1 MLRGFSAILLLL
13 VAVLMPCDAFAMPDN
28 PVIPS
33 TSTSTPTTPTSS
45 LPSTPSASES
55 PDTVL
60 VESFTID
67 IDTVRLSPRFPGR
80 LAVKPSSLQAGAEG
94 DSLRLQ
100 GNTYAQRDWWYKL
113 KHKQLQTDDP
123 AVRWPSPFVGWC
135 VGVYNWFQRNFNARD
150 TTYVKSDGK
159 MGKLMLTSDNWADN
173 YLFGSKT
180 LPYITMGSK
189 MFPNFGIYAKYGILS
204 IGYSVDISTLFGGH
218 HSNHQKW
225 NFSVGCARFNIEAH
239 LWRNSGTTYIHRFS
253 DIKELKSLD
262 LPYDGLTFSAANIHC
277 YYIFNN
283 RRFDFG
289 AALSYSNNQRISQGS
304 ALVGLDIS
312 RIVAFF
318 DFTRLPNEIIE
329 SQPYPLESYKFH
341 YQSYSVLGGYSF
353 NWVLNKHFVLNV
365 TAIPG
370 IGVAY
375 SREDASMS
383 DKFQLAGVF
392 KGVAGLLYTTKRFF
406 IGARCRYHAN
416 AVLSDDIDFM
426 NGRFNFQAA
435 VGFRF

>member
-1 MLRGFSAILLLL
+1 MRGTVSAILLLL
-13 VAVLMPCDAFAMPDN
+13 VTVLVARDAFATPQLSLQA
-28 PVIPS
+28 S
-33 TSTSTPTTPTSS
+33 TELSDSVLSQSLKIHVDTTRLTS
-45 LPSTPSASES
+45 
-55 PDTVL
+55 
-60 VESFTID
+60 
-67 IDTVRLSPRFPGR
+67 RFPGIITVDTSALR
-80 LAVKPSSLQAGAEG
+80 VWADG
-94 DSLRLQ
+94 DSLKMHDD
-100 GNTYAQRDWWYKL
+100 TYAQRDWLYKL
-113 KHKQLQTDDP
+113 KHKQLQMDDP
-123 AVRWPSPFVGWC
+123 SVRWPSRFAGWC

-150 TTYVKSDGK
+150 TVYVKSDGK

-189 MFPNFGIYAKYGILS
+189 MFPNLGIYAKYGILS
-204 IGYSVDISTLFGGH
+204 IGYSVDMSTLFGGTH
-218 HSNHQKW
+218 TSHQKW

-253 DIKELKSLD
+253 DIKEMKSLD
-262 LPYDGLTFSAANIHC
+262 LPYDGLTFSAANIHG
-277 YYIFNN
+277 YYIFNH

-318 DFTRLPNEIIE
+318 DFTKLPNEIIE
-329 SQPYPLESYKFH
+329 SNPYPLENYRFH

-353 NWVLNKHFVLNV
+353 NWVFNKHFVFNV

-370 IGVAY
+370 LGVAY

-383 DKFQLAGVF
+383 DKLQLAGVF

-426 NGRFNFQAA
+426 NGRINFQATT
-435 VGFRF
+435 GFRF

>member
-1 MLRGFSAILLLL
+1 
-13 VAVLMPCDAFAMPDN
+13 
-28 PVIPS
+28 
-33 TSTSTPTTPTSS
+33 
-45 LPSTPSASES
+45 
-55 PDTVL
+55 
-60 VESFTID
+60 
-67 IDTVRLSPRFPGR
+67 
-80 LAVKPSSLQAGAEG
+80 
-94 DSLRLQ
+94 
-100 GNTYAQRDWWYKL
+100 
-113 KHKQLQTDDP
+113 
-123 AVRWPSPFVGWC
+123 
-135 VGVYNWFQRNFNARD
+135 VYNWFQRNFNARD

-159 MGKLMLTSDNWADN
+159 MGKLMLISDNWADN

-189 MFPNFGIYAKYGILS
+189 MFPNLGIYVKYGILS
-204 IGYSVDISTLFGGH
+204 IGYSVDMSTLFGGN
-218 HSNHQKW
+218 HSSRQKW

-239 LWRNSGTTYIHRFS
+239 LWRNSGTTYIHRF
-253 DIKELKSLD
+253 DDFKEMKSLD
-262 LPYDGLTFSAANIHC
+262 LPYDGLTFSAANVHG

-289 AALSYSNNQRISQGS
+289 SALGYSNNQRISQGS

-329 SQPYPLESYKFH
+329 SNPYPVDSYRFH
-341 YQSYSVLGGYSF
+341 YQSYSILGGYSF
-353 NWVLNKHFVLNV
+353 NWVMNKHFIFNL

-370 IGVAY
+370 LGAAY

-383 DKFQLAGVF
+383 DKLQLAGVF
-392 KGVAGLLYTTKRFF
+392 KGVAGLLYTTNRFF
-406 IGARCRYHAN
+406 AGVRCRYHAN

-426 NGRFNFQAA
+426 NGRLNIQAT

>member
-1 MLRGFSAILLLL
+1 MRGTVSAILLLL
-13 VAVLMPCDAFAMPDN
+13 VTVLVARDAFA
-28 PVIPS
+28 
-33 TSTSTPTTPTSS
+33 TPQLS
-45 LPSTPSASES
+45 LPVLTES
-55 PDTVL
+55 PDTTFSQSPKI
-60 VESFTID
+60 E
-67 IDTVRLSPRFPGR
+67 IDTAGFISRFPGNITVD
-80 LAVKPSSLQAGAEG
+80 ASALQASADG
-94 DSLRLQ
+94 DSLKMHDD
-100 GNTYAQRDWWYKL
+100 TYAQRDWLYKL
-113 KHKQLQTDDP
+113 KHRQLQLDDS
-123 AVRWPSPFVGWC
+123 AVRWPSRFAGWC

-150 TTYVKSDGK
+150 TVYVKSDGK

-189 MFPNFGIYAKYGILS
+189 MFPNLGIYAKYGILS
-204 IGYSVDISTLFGGH
+204 IGYSVDMSTLFGGTH
-218 HSNHQKW
+218 TSHQKW

-253 DIKELKSLD
+253 DIKEMKSLD
-262 LPYDGLTFSAANIHC
+262 LPYDGLTFSAANIHG
-277 YYIFNN
+277 YYIFNH

-318 DFTRLPNEIIE
+318 DFTKLPNEIIE
-329 SQPYPLESYKFH
+329 SNPYPLENYRFH

-353 NWVLNKHFVLNV
+353 NWVFNKHFVFNV

-370 IGVAY
+370 LGVAY

-383 DKFQLAGVF
+383 DKLQLAGVF

-426 NGRFNFQAA
+426 NGRINFQATT
-435 VGFRF
+435 GFRF

>member
-1 MLRGFSAILLLL
+1 MRGRVSAILLL
-13 VAVLMPCDAFAMPDN
+13 VVTVLAARDASATPQL
-28 PVIPS
+28 PLPAS
-33 TSTSTPTTPTSS
+33 TELS
-45 LPSTPSASES
+45 
-55 PDTVL
+55 DTVL
-60 VESFTID
+60 SQSLKIHV
-67 IDTVRLSPRFPGR
+67 DTTRLTSRFPGNITVDTSALR
-80 LAVKPSSLQAGAEG
+80 VWADG
-94 DSLRLQ
+94 DSLKIHDD
-100 GNTYAQRDWWYKL
+100 TYAQRDWLYKL
-113 KHKQLQTDDP
+113 KHKQLRMDDP
-123 AVRWPSPFVGWC
+123 SVRWPSSFAGWC

-150 TTYVKSDGK
+150 TIYVKSDGK
-159 MGKLMLTSDNWADN
+159 MGKLMLVSDNWADN

-189 MFPNFGIYAKYGILS
+189 LFPNLGIYVKYGILS
-204 IGYSVDISTLFGGH
+204 VGYSVDMSTLFGGTH
-218 HSNHQKW
+218 TSHQKW
-225 NFSVGCARFNIEAH
+225 NFSVGCAKFNIEAH
-239 LWRNSGTTYIHRFS
+239 LWRNSGTTYIHRFD
-253 DIKELKSLD
+253 DIKEMKSLD
-262 LPYDGLTFSAANIHC
+262 LPYDGLTFSAANIHG

-304 ALVGLDIS
+304 VLVGLDIS
-312 RIVAFF
+312 RIMAFF
-318 DFTRLPNEIIE
+318 DFTQLPNEIIE
-329 SQPYPLESYKFH
+329 SNPYPLENYRFH

-353 NWVLNKHFVLNV
+353 NWVFNKHFVFNV

-370 IGVAY
+370 LGIAY

-383 DKFQLAGVF
+383 DKLQLAGVF

-426 NGRFNFQAA
+426 NGRLNFQAA

>member
-1 MLRGFSAILLLL
+1 MFRGFSAILLLL
-13 VAVLMPCDAFAMPDN
+13 VAVLLPCDAFATPEN
-28 PVIPS
+28 PIIL
-33 TSTSTPTTPTSS
+33 TPAVPG
-45 LPSTPSASES
+45 P
-55 PDTVL
+55 PDTVP
-60 VESFTID
+60 VKSFIID
-67 IDTVRLSPRFPGR
+67 IDTAGLSPRFPGR
-80 LAVKPSSLQAGAEG
+80 LAVESSSLQAGAEG
-94 DSLRLQ
+94 DSLQLR

-123 AVRWPSPFVGWC
+123 AVRWPSPFVEWC
-135 VGVYNWFQRNFNARD
+135 IGVYNWFQRNFNARD

-159 MGKLMLTSDNWADN
+159 MGKLMLISDNWADN

-189 MFPNFGIYAKYGILS
+189 MFPNLGIYVKYGILS
-204 IGYSVDISTLFGGH
+204 IGYSVDMSTLFGGN
-218 HSNHQKW
+218 HSSRQKW

-239 LWRNSGTTYIHRFS
+239 LWRNSGTTYIHRFD
-253 DIKELKSLD
+253 DIKEMKSLD
-262 LPYDGLTFSAANIHC
+262 LPYDGLTFSAANVHG

-289 AALSYSNNQRISQGS
+289 GALGYSNNQRISQGS

-329 SQPYPLESYKFH
+329 SNPYPVDSYRFH
-341 YQSYSVLGGYSF
+341 YQSYSILGGYSF
-353 NWVLNKHFVLNV
+353 NWVMNKHFIFNL

-370 IGVAY
+370 LGAAY

-383 DKFQLAGVF
+383 DKLQLAGVF
-392 KGVAGLLYTTKRFF
+392 KGVAGLLYTTNRFF
-406 IGARCRYHAN
+406 AGVRCRYHAN

-426 NGRFNFQAA
+426 NGRLNIQAT

>member
-1 MLRGFSAILLLL
+1 MLRGFSAILLLF
-13 VAVLMPCDAFAMPDN
+13 VAVLMPCDAFATPDN
-28 PVIPS
+28 PAIP
-33 TSTSTPTTPTSS
+33 TTSTPSTPS
-45 LPSTPSASES
+45 LPFTLSASES

-60 VESFTID
+60 AESFIID
-67 IDTVRLSPRFPGR
+67 IDTARLSPRFPGR
-80 LAVKPSSLQAGAEG
+80 LAVDASSLRAGAEG

-123 AVRWPSPFVGWC
+123 AVRWPSRFVGWC

-159 MGKLMLTSDNWADN
+159 MGKL
-173 YLFGSKT
+173 
-180 LPYITMGSK
+180 
-189 MFPNFGIYAKYGILS
+189 
-204 IGYSVDISTLFGGH
+204 IGYSVDISTLFGGN

-253 DIKELKSLD
+253 DIKEMKSLD
-262 LPYDGLTFSAANIHC
+262 LPYDGLTFSAANIHG
-277 YYIFNN
+277 YYIFNH

-304 ALVGLDIS
+304 PLVGLDIS

-318 DFTRLPNEIIE
+318 DFIRLPNEIIE
-329 SQPYPLESYKFH
+329 SQPYPLESYRFH

-353 NWVLNKHFVLNV
+353 NWVFNKHFVFNV

-370 IGVAY
+370 LGAAY

-383 DKFQLAGVF
+383 DKLQLAGVF

>member
-1 MLRGFSAILLLL
+1 MRGMVSAIMML
-13 VAVLMPCDAFAMPDN
+13 AV
-28 PVIPS
+28 
-33 TSTSTPTTPTSS
+33 
-45 LPSTPSASES
+45 
-55 PDTVL
+55 TVL
-60 VESFTID
+60 VARDASATPQLSLQASTELSDSVLSQSLKIHV
-67 IDTVRLSPRFPGR
+67 DTTRLTSRFPGNITVDTFALR
-80 LAVKPSSLQAGAEG
+80 VWADG
-94 DSLRLQ
+94 DSLKMHDD
-100 GNTYAQRDWWYKL
+100 TYAQRDWLYKL
-113 KHKQLQTDDP
+113 KHRQLQLDDP
-123 AVRWPSPFVGWC
+123 AVRWPSRFAGWC

-150 TTYVKSDGK
+150 TVYVKSDGK

-189 MFPNFGIYAKYGILS
+189 LFPNLGIYVKYGILS
-204 IGYSVDISTLFGGH
+204 VGYSVDMSTLFGGTH
-218 HSNHQKW
+218 TSHQKW
-225 NFSVGCARFNIEAH
+225 NFSVGCAKFNIEAH
-239 LWRNSGTTYIHRFS
+239 LWRNSGTTYIHRFD
-253 DIKELKSLD
+253 DIKEMKSLD
-262 LPYDGLTFSAANIHC
+262 LPYDGLTFSAANIHG

-318 DFTRLPNEIIE
+318 DFNQLPNEIIE
-329 SQPYPLESYKFH
+329 SNPYPLENYRFH

-353 NWVLNKHFVLNV
+353 NWVFNKHFVFNI

-370 IGVAY
+370 LGVAY
-375 SREDASMS
+375 SHEDASMS
-383 DKFQLAGVF
+383 DKLQLAGVF